1 MQILFYFFGTTPV
14 SNFGYRGVF
23 LFCGI
28 WEFESVVVVVER
40 VVFVMGLWVVNCG
53 NCGVSS
59 RDGLTRGDLSPGE
72 EIK

>member
-40 VVFVMGLWVVNCG
+40 VVFVMGVVGCELWELW
-53 NCGVSS
+53 S
-59 RDGLTRGDLSPGE
+59 
-72 EIK
+72 K